1 MLKDINAVEA
11 HSLIDKNAV
20 LVDVREPYEI
30 AAERIPGSIE
40 LPLSQLARGMPANLP
55 QDRAIVFHC
64 ASGAR
69 TKSNGTGAGLA
80 DQRQRLQSGRRHLRL
95 EARRLPDHPRLTPI
109 TSSQHKAAR
118 RTSRSRGAPFTS

>member
-11 HSLIDKNAV
+11 HTLLDRNAV
-20 LVDVREPYEI
+20 LVDVREAYEI

-55 QDRAIVFHC
+55 QDKAVVFHC

-69 TKSNGTGAGLA
+69 TKSNGRALASLTNGDAYNLVGGIAGWKRA
-80 DQRQRLQSGRRHLRL
+80 GFQ
-95 EARRLPDHPRLTPI
+95 TV
-109 TSSQHKAAR
+109 
-118 RTSRSRGAPFTS
+118 RG

>member
-11 HSLIDKNAV
+11 HSLIDENAV

-69 TKSNGTGAGLA
+69 TKSNGRALASLTNGNAYNLVGGIYGWKRAGF
-80 DQRQRLQSGRRHLRL
+80 Q
-95 EARRLPDHPRLTPI
+95 
-109 TSSQHKAAR
+109 
-118 RTSRSRGAPFTS
+118 TSRG

>member
-11 HSLIDKNAV
+11 QGLVEKNAV

-40 LPLSQLARGMPANLP
+40 LPLSQLARGKAANLP
-55 QDRAIVFHC
+55 QDRAVVFYC

-69 TKSNGTGAGLA
+69 TKSNGRALASLTNGNAYNLVGGIYGWKRAGL
-80 DQRQRLQSGRRHLRL
+80 H
-95 EARRLPDHPRLTPI
+95 TV
-109 TSSQHKAAR
+109 
-118 RTSRSRGAPFTS
+118 RG

>member
-11 HSLIDKNAV
+11 HTLIENNAV

-64 ASGAR
+64 ASGNR
-69 TKSNGTGAGLA
+69 TKSNGRALASLTNGNAYNLVGGIFGWKRAGF
-80 DQRQRLQSGRRHLRL
+80 Q
-95 EARRLPDHPRLTPI
+95 TI
-109 TSSQHKAAR
+109 
-118 RTSRSRGAPFTS
+118 RG

>member
-11 HSLIDKNAV
+11 HSLIENNAV

-40 LPLSQLARGMPANLP
+40 LPLSQLARGKPANLP
-55 QDRAIVFHC
+55 QDKAIVFHC

-69 TKSNGTGAGLA
+69 TKSNGRALASLTNGNAYNLVGGIYGWKRAGF
-80 DQRQRLQSGRRHLRL
+80 Q
-95 EARRLPDHPRLTPI
+95 
-109 TSSQHKAAR
+109 
-118 RTSRSRGAPFTS
+118 TSRG

>member
-11 HSLIDKNAV
+11 HSLIDENAV

-69 TKSNGTGAGLA
+69 TKSNGRALASLTNGNAYNLVGGIYGWKRAGF
-80 DQRQRLQSGRRHLRL
+80 Q
-95 EARRLPDHPRLTPI
+95 T
-109 TSSQHKAAR
+109 T
-118 RTSRSRGAPFTS
+118 RG